1 MTARRSPSISLAKR
15 FMESKPERIVVCA
28 DAIEWLSSQEKLEG
42 ASLVA
47 SMPDISEFPKWS
59 LDKWKE
65 WFKSTAA
72 LIMSKTPDD
81 GVVVFYQSDIKYEG
95 VWVDKGY
102 LVQRAAEEAGLELLW
117 HKIVC
122 RVKPGHITFGRPAY
136 SHVLCF
142 SKNIRLLD
150 LGKSTADVIPDLG
163 EKTWERG
170 MGLENCLMIVNF
182 IKGHT
187 QSNRLVHPFCGEGS
201 VLAAANKIGMNALGI
216 ERSPKRAQ
224 KAEALQISDDLKNW
238 IE

>member
-1 MTARRSPSISLAKR
+1 
-15 FMESKPERIVVCA
+15 MENNPGRDVVCA
-28 DAIEWLSSQEKLEG
+28 DAIEWLEAQEKLEG

-47 SMPDISEFPKWS
+47 SMPDISEFPKWP
-59 LDKWKE
+59 LEKWKE

-72 LIMSKTPDD
+72 LIMTKVPDD

-102 LVQRAAEEAGLELLW
+102 LVQRAAEEVGLELLW

-122 RVKPGHITFGRPAY
+122 RVKPGYITFGRPAY

-142 SKNIRLLD
+142 SKNVRLLD

-170 MGLENCLMIVNF
+170 MGLENCLMIANF
-182 IKGHT
+182 IKSHT
-187 QSNRLVHPFCGEGS
+187 NSTHIVHPFCGEGS
-201 VLAAANKIGMNALGI
+201 VLAAANAIGMRALGI
-216 ERSPKRAQ
+216 ERSPKRAD
-224 KAEALQISDDLKNW
+224 KARRLSISEDQKNW
-238 IE
+238 IEN